1 MILVGGD
8 KVLGTIEPGL
18 SESKLSGCIHTSIPL
33 PSLARFSQAAT
44 RKSLPILLA
53 VVAVLASACSSGT
66 SRPQNKPKRAT
77 TTLPAPTKKDSQE
90 TIQSI
95 PPQGIPRAKIVS
107 GVKTVGALFP
117 SFGATGHYCTASVVD
132 SGSENLLITAA
143 HCVIGNGTTMQFAPD
158 YANGKAPL
166 GRWSIEAAYV
176 SPQWIADQNP
186 DYDFAFLKV
195 APVKL
200 GDKEVQIQQLTGA
213 NKLAFSRLGPNSTG
227 TKVEVI
233 GYPLAVGGSP
243 IACSSSIEFL
253 HGFPYFLCHGFVVG
267 TSGSPL
273 LKNWSP
279 SKRTGEVVGVI
290 GGLHQGGC
298 QNWRSYSAP
307 WGSAVKRLYLLAE
320 AGGPGDVAPKP
331 GPDGCPS

>member
-1 MILVGGD
+1 MMFGSVEGGLCETRTGSRANL
-8 KVLGTIEPGL
+8 LGPIQSTRSP
-18 SESKLSGCIHTSIPL
+18 
-33 PSLARFSQAAT
+33 QAAV
-44 RKSLPILLA
+44 RRSLLILLA
-53 VVAVLASACSSGT
+53 VLAVLASACSAGT
-66 SRPQNKPKRAT
+66 SHPRNKPKRT
-77 TTLPAPTKKDSQE
+77 TTTSSIPKNESPQE
-90 TIQSI
+90 TSQAS
-95 PPQGIPRAKIVS
+95 PPRGIPNAETIS

-117 SFGATGHYCTASVVD
+117 TFEATGHYCTASVVD
-132 SGSENLLITAA
+132 SDSQDLLITAA

-213 NKLAFSRLGPNSTG
+213 NELVFSRIGPKSTG

-243 IACSSSIEFL
+243 IVCSSSIEFS
-253 HGFPYFLCHGFVVG
+253 HGFPYFLCHGFVDG
-267 TSGSPL
+267 TSGSPFL
-273 LKNWSP
+273 MNWSA
-279 SKRTGEVVGVI
+279 STHTGEVVGVI

-298 QNWRSYSAP
+298 HNWRSYSAP
-307 WGSAVKRLYLLAE
+307 WGNSVRKLYLLAE
-320 AGGPGDVAPKP
+320 AGGPGDVAPKL